1 MIGFP
6 RVSWPAVEDDLAAH
20 GPGLGVPVGRVGQVA
35 DQLELVYAVQVGEH
49 LLGVAQEVGEDV
61 VVVPYTL

>member
-35 DQLELVYAVQVGEH
+35 DQLELVYAV
-49 LLGVAQEVGEDV
+49 
-61 VVVPYTL
+61 